1 MISRR
6 NIRVKVMQMLYAL
19 ETVEDNTGKT
29 DPVKSLKQKL
39 DESSELFTY
48 LVHFITRVARY
59 AETDARLRAS
69 RNLLTPED
77 LNVNTKIAGNQL
89 LWKILENPGFSSA
102 VNHFSL
108 ANVDDEDVVRKVYL
122 SLVQSDIYKDY
133 IQKLSREKGEEKNIL
148 QFIFTDLMLPDEAF
162 TSFIEEQFTNW
173 QDDAEMMQ
181 QLVLGYLSKP
191 TGFEVATFVT
201 TDKWQYARELLTSV
215 LNKKEYV
222 IDLIK
227 PRLKNWDADRIAVLD
242 MILLQMGV
250 CELLYFETIPP
261 KVTINEYIDIAKE
274 YSTQQSGHFVNGI
287 LDAIHKELLRED
299 KIHKIAFKQNSNG

>member
-1 MISRR
+1 
-6 NIRVKVMQMLYAL
+6 MLYAL

-29 DPVKSLKQKL
+29 DPVKSLRQKL

-48 LVHFITRVARY
+48 LVHFITKVARY

-69 RNLLTPED
+69 KNLVTEED
-77 LNVNTKIAGNQL
+77 RNVNTKIAGNQL
-89 LWKILENPGFSSA
+89 LWRILETPGFSSA
-102 VNHFSL
+102 VSHFNL
-108 ANVDDEDVVRKVYL
+108 ASSVEDEDMVRKVYNEL
-122 SLVQSDIYKDY
+122 AASDIYKSY
-133 IQKLSREKGEEKNIL
+133 IQIQSREKASEKNIL
-148 QFIFTDLMLPDEAF
+148 QFIFTDLMLPNDVF

-181 QLVLGYLSKP
+181 QLVLSYLNKP
-191 TGFEVATFVT
+191 TGFEIATFVT
-201 TDKWQYARELLTSV
+201 TDKWQFARELLTSV
-215 LNKKEYV
+215 LNKKDYL
-222 IDLIK
+222 IGLIK

-274 YSTQQSGHFVNGI
+274 YSTQQSGHFINGI
-287 LDAIHKELLRED
+287 LDAIHKDLLRED
-299 KIHKIAFKQNSNG
+299 KIHKIAFKQNTNG

>member
-19 ETVEDNTGKT
+19 DTVEDNTGKT

-48 LVHFITRVARY
+48 LVHFITKVARY

-69 RNLLTPED
+69 KNLVTEED
-77 LNVNTKIAGNQL
+77 RNVNTKIAGNQL
-89 LWKILENPGFSSA
+89 LWKILESPAFKSA
-102 VNHFSL
+102 VSHFNL
-108 ANVDDEDVVRKVYL
+108 DNLDDEDMVRKVYNE
-122 SLVQSDIYKDY
+122 LVASDIYKEY
-133 IQKLSREKGEEKNIL
+133 IQKLSREKAEEKNIL
-148 QFIFTDLMLPDEAF
+148 QYVFTDLMLPDEVF
-162 TSFIEEQFTNW
+162 TSFIEEQFANW

-191 TGFEVATFVT
+191 NGFEVSTFIT
-201 TDKWQYARELLTSV
+201 TEKWQFARELLTSV
-215 LNKKEYV
+215 LNKRDYV

-250 CELLYFETIPP
+250 CDLLYFETIPP
-261 KVTINEYIDIAKE
+261 TVTIN
-274 YSTQQSGHFVNGI
+274 
-287 LDAIHKELLRED
+287 
-299 KIHKIAFKQNSNG
+299 

>member
-48 LVHFITRVARY
+48 LVHFITKIARY

-69 RNLLTPED
+69 KNLVTEED
-77 LNVNTKIAGNQL
+77 RNVNTKIAGNQL
-89 LWKILENPGFSSA
+89 LWKLLESPGFKSA
-102 VNHFSL
+102 VSHFNL
-108 ANVDDEDVVRKVYL
+108 DNVDDEDIVRKVYNEM
-122 SLVQSDIYKDY
+122 VASDIYKEY
-133 IQKLSREKGEEKNIL
+133 IQKLSRDKTEEKNIL
-148 QFIFTDLMLPDEAF
+148 QYIFTDLMLPNEV
-162 TSFIEEQFTNW
+162 FISYVEEQFANW

-181 QLVLGYLSKP
+181 QLVLSYLSKP
-191 TGFEVATFVT
+191 IGFEVATFVG
-201 TDKWQYARELLTSV
+201 TDKWQFARELLTSV
-215 LNKKEYV
+215 LNKKDYV
-222 IDLIK
+222 IGLIK

-274 YSTQQSGHFVNGI
+274 YSTEQSGHFVNGI
-287 LDAIHKELLRED
+287 LDAIHKDLLREN
-299 KIHKIAFKQNSNG
+299 KIHKVAFKQNTNG